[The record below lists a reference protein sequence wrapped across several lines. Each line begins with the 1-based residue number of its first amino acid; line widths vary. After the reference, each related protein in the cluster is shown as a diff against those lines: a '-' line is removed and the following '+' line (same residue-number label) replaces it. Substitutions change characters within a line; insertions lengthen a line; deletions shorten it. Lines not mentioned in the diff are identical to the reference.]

1 MAFVSETNR
10 DPTFIGKS
18 STGNLGPG
26 EYYNEG
32 AIHKQAM
39 DAIYPKKAIPFN
51 SQSQRKISMDNK
63 NISPGKFHHFY
74 NSMICFDLNNYCH
87 VRPWAVYS

>member
-63 NISPGKFHHFY
+63 NISPGKSHFY
-74 NSMICFDLNNYCH
+74 NSVIYFTIILMY
-87 VRPWAVYS
+87 RPWPVYS